1 MNNPCIEC
9 GGNCC
14 WHEDCEFN
22 RVVPLS
28 VIEDIRAEIKDGAI
42 NVEYL
47 LEGYNDDDIDG
58 IVEDVIEQVKGQV
71 IKIIDNHIAEREQNE

>member
-28 VIEDIRAEIKDGAI
+28 VIEDIKAEIENLTITKG
-42 NVEYL
+42 
-47 LEGYNDDDIDG
+47 G
-58 IVEDVIEQVKGQV
+58 EDYVRKMAELYSLKRKVLM
-71 IKIIDNHIAEREQNE
+71 IIDKHIGGVK